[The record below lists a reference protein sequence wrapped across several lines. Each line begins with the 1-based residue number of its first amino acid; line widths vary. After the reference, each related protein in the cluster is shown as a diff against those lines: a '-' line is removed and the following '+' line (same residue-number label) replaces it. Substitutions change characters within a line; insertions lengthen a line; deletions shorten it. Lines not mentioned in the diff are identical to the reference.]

1 MINLLSPI
9 QYIFIAAIVLYI
21 LDSVWEVGSLFRP
34 GTFSKRLSNYFILT
48 GLSFHCAF
56 LIVVSIRSGTLP
68 ITTLFESS
76 TFYLSLI
83 VLLSVILKFLYRLQA
98 LTPFVMPIVTGF
110 SIASIALIRND
121 LALTYNLKT
130 FWLFAHIIPLFLGYA
145 SFTVS
150 FIFSIMYLT
159 QERQLKKKSFGPLF
173 ESLPSL
179 ETLDALMWKTITLG
193 FPLLTIGLVSG
204 TVWAKTSN
212 ILGLLWYLDP
222 KVTLGALTW
231 LIYAAILHLRLGASF
246 HGTRVAIVTIAGFVI
261 VILTF
266 IGPFLMG
273 HKHGYDKGSV
283 KLEQEIEPEPPGIEK
298 VKS

>member
-9 QYIFIAAIVLYI
+9 QYIFIATIVLYI

-56 LIVVSIRSGTLP
+56 LIVVSIGSGTLP

-273 HKHGYDKGSV
+273 HKHGYDKGSA
-283 KLEQEIEPEPPGIEK
+283 KLEQEIAPEPPGIAK

>member
-9 QYIFIAAIVLYI
+9 QYIFIATIVLYI

-68 ITTLFESS
+68 ISTLFESS

>member
-1 MINLLSPI
+1 MLNLLSPI
-9 QYIFIAAIVLYI
+9 QYIFIVTIVLYI
-21 LDSVWEVGSLFRP
+21 LDSIWEVGSLFRP
-34 GTFSKRLSNYFILT
+34 GAFSKRLSNYFILT

-68 ITTLFESS
+68 VSTLFESS

-83 VLLSVILKFLYRLQA
+83 VLLSVILNFLYRLQA

-110 SIASIALIRND
+110 SIASIALVRND

-159 QERQLKKKSFGPLF
+159 QEMQLKKKSFGPLF
-173 ESLPSL
+173 ENLPSL

-283 KLEQEIEPEPPGIEK
+283 KLEQEIAPEPPGIAK

>member
-9 QYIFIAAIVLYI
+9 QYIFIVTIVLYI
-21 LDSVWEVGSLFRP
+21 LDSIWEVGSLFRP
-34 GTFSKRLSNYFILT
+34 GAFSKRLSNYFILT

-68 ITTLFESS
+68 VSTLFESS

-110 SIASIALIRND
+110 SIASIALVRND

>member
-1 MINLLSPI
+1 
-9 QYIFIAAIVLYI
+9 
-21 LDSVWEVGSLFRP
+21 
-34 GTFSKRLSNYFILT
+34 
-48 GLSFHCAF
+48 
-56 LIVVSIRSGTLP
+56 
-68 ITTLFESS
+68 
-76 TFYLSLI
+76 
-83 VLLSVILKFLYRLQA
+83 
-98 LTPFVMPIVTGF
+98 MPIVTGF
-110 SIASIALIRND
+110 SIASIALVRND

-173 ESLPSL
+173 ENLPSL

-283 KLEQEIEPEPPGIEK
+283 KLEQEIAPEPPGIAK